1 MSSSLRR
8 GGLAATAV
16 FTLIPLTA
24 ACGAGLNAETNLV
37 QPPNASRQIDD
48 VKIESVNVVLS
59 EDGPAAVTGRIFN
72 DSTEP
77 LTLISI
83 TLPGS
88 GEEFELVPVEGESTV
103 EIPAK
108 GSIGLGGEGNVG
120 AFVTDAEAA
129 GVVLG
134 NAQAL
139 VFDIQEVGAAELRAT
154 VVPMVGVDGAFAHY
168 ELWGPDGVPGT
179 EDDLTEDGTEG
190 AGDTEGAQD
199 GTEDGTGPEDNQ
211 ESDEDTEGGQE
222 TAGSGES
229 GDGQSPGETEEGAGD
244 TAGTDG

>member
-48 VKIESVNVVLS
+48 VKIESINVVLS

-77 LTLISI
+77 LTLLSI
-83 TLPGS
+83 TLPDS
-88 GEEFELVPVEGESTV
+88 GEEFELVPVEGESTL

-108 GSIGLGGEGNVG
+108 GSIGLGGEGNAG
-120 AFVTDAEAA
+120 AFVTDAEGA
-129 GVVLG
+129 GVLLG

-139 VFDIQEVGAAELRAT
+139 VFDIQEVGTAELRAT

-168 ELWGPDGVPGT
+168 ELWGPDGIAGT
-179 EDDLTEDGTEG
+179 EDDPAEDGTDDSADADG
-190 AGDTEGAQD
+190 A
-199 GTEDGTGPEDNQ
+199 EDGTGPEDG
-211 ESDEDTEGGQE
+211 EDEGQDTEGQ
-222 TAGSGES
+222 GS
-229 GDGQSPGETEEGAGD
+229 DGQSPGETEEGAGD
-244 TAGTDG
+244 TAGTGTEG